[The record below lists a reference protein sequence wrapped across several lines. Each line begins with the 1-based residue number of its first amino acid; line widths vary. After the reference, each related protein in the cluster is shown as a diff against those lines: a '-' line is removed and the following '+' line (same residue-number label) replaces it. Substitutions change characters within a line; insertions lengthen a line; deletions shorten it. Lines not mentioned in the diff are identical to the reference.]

1 MRIELTNPPV
11 NEVVLTM
18 HFDPVLKGFKSEHV
32 GLFWSWVASEF
43 PIVEQHPPLTI
54 TNAQGDDLVDPGE
67 VFPMPRYW
75 FISEDRSELIQV
87 HKQAFTYNWRNVGE
101 NPYPGF
107 LEKVKP
113 GFDKYS
119 DLLLQFLRDHT
130 EEASPAVNRCALTY
144 IDIIEQSEYWSG
156 PDDTA
161 KVVPSFSSLEGI
173 GLEGIGSPIGF
184 EFNHSN
190 RYRYSTQDELQIGIR
205 TVRQRQNP
213 EMAGLLLQF
222 EMTGDTTGKSS
233 EDISDW
239 FMYAHERITDV
250 FLGITDPTVRKEY
263 WGSNE

>member
-18 HFDPVLKGFKSEHV
+18 HFDPPLKGFKSEHV
-32 GLFWSWVASEF
+32 GLFWSRVASEF
-43 PIVEQHPPLTI
+43 PIVEQHPPLSI
-54 TNAQGDDLVDPGE
+54 SNDQGDNLVDPGE
-67 VFPMPRYW
+67 IFPMPRYW
-75 FISEDRSELIQV
+75 FISEDHSELIQV

-173 GLEGIGSPIGF
+173 GSPIGF

-190 RYRYSTQDELQIGIR
+190 RYRFSPQDELQIGIR

-222 EMTGDTTGKSS
+222 EVTGGTTGKSRGELS
-233 EDISDW
+233 EW
-239 FMYAHERITDV
+239 FMQAHGTITDV
-250 FLGITDPTVRKEY
+250 FLGITDQTIRKEY